1 MRPEKKSQGTPSHT
15 ITHHTPHAK
24 RRAKNNIDTLSLS
37 QVNINTSS
45 MPCDGHSH
53 DNEVVEDDTNAALGT
68 SLRPSIDFPGVQC
81 LNESRPNSGRDIL
94 KLYEDR
100 RSSDPSLT
108 SQEDPDED
116 PELLLI
122 VPFTE
127 AVTMKSL
134 SVSSHADNP
143 NNASATPT
151 ATAAPRTLR
160 IYVNRPN
167 LDFET
172 VRDLEPT
179 ATISL
184 MPSSHQW
191 SEEFEGG
198 TIDYPLRPAGRFQNV
213 SEIALYF
220 CDNHAMPEG
229 AGGSNDMDDTDEDRM
244 PTEITYVGF
253 KGKGTNMKRKAVKAV
268 YETQGVKKDHKVPG
282 SEYFAREGL

>member
-1 MRPEKKSQGTPSHT
+1 MSG
-15 ITHHTPHAK
+15 
-24 RRAKNNIDTLSLS
+24 
-37 QVNINTSS
+37 
-45 MPCDGHSH
+45 CDGHSH
-53 DNEVVEDDTNAALGT
+53 DHEHAEPDDTNASLGA
-68 SLRPSIDFPGVQC
+68 SLRPQIDFPGVQC

-100 RSSDPSLT
+100 LSTHPSLT

-122 VPFTE
+122 VPFSE

-134 SVSSHADNP
+134 SVFSHADAP
-143 NNASATPT
+143 NRT
-151 ATAAPRTLR
+151 TAAMTTSGPRTLR

-172 VRDLEPT
+172 VRDLQPT
-179 ATISL
+179 ATVTL
-184 MPSSHQW
+184 VPPSHQF
-191 SEEFEGG
+191 SPEHGGPEGLG

-229 AGGSNDMDDTDEDRM
+229 SGGSSDMDDSDEDRLS
-244 PTEITYVGF
+244 TEITYVGF
-253 KGKGTNMKRKAVKAV
+253 KGKGTNMRRKAVEAV
-268 YETQGVKKDHKVPG
+268 YETQGMKKDHRVPG
-282 SEYFAREGL
+282 SEYFGREGV

>member
-1 MRPEKKSQGTPSHT
+1 
-15 ITHHTPHAK
+15 
-24 RRAKNNIDTLSLS
+24 
-37 QVNINTSS
+37 
-45 MPCDGHSH
+45 MPCEGHSH
-53 DNEVVEDDTNAALGT
+53 DHEHAEPDDTNAALGT
-68 SLRPSIDFPGVQC
+68 SLRPAIDFPAVQC
-81 LNESRPNSGRDIL
+81 LNESHPNSGRDIL

-100 RSSDPSLT
+100 MSSTPSLL

-134 SVSSHADNP
+134 SVLSYAGAP
-143 NNASATPT
+143 NNAMAASATTTT
-151 ATAAPRTLR
+151 AAAAAPRTLR

-179 ATISL
+179 ATLSL

-191 SEEFEGG
+191 SEEHEGG

-229 AGGSNDMDDTDEDRM
+229 CGGSNDMDDTDEDRV

-253 KGKGTNMKRKAVKAV
+253 KGKGTNMKRKAVEAV
-268 YETQGVKKDHKVPG
+268 YETLGMKKDHKVPG
-282 SEYFAREGL
+282 SEYFARQGL

>member
-1 MRPEKKSQGTPSHT
+1 MSG
-15 ITHHTPHAK
+15 
-24 RRAKNNIDTLSLS
+24 
-37 QVNINTSS
+37 
-45 MPCDGHSH
+45 CDGHSH
-53 DNEVVEDDTNAALGT
+53 DHEHAEADDTNASLGT
-68 SLRPSIDFPGVQC
+68 SLRPSIDFTAVQC

-94 KLYEDR
+94 KFYEDR
-100 RSSDPSLT
+100 MSSTPLLM

-134 SVSSHADNP
+134 SVLSYADAP
-143 NNASATPT
+143 NSNVCRVAIN
-151 ATAAPRTLR
+151 TAAPRTLR

-179 ATISL
+179 ATLSL
-184 MPSSHQW
+184 VPPSHQW
-191 SEEFEGG
+191 HENHAGG

-220 CDNHAMPEG
+220 CDNFGMPEG
-229 AGGSNDMDDTDEDRM
+229 SGGSNDMDDTDEDRI
-244 PTEITYVGF
+244 PTGITYVGF
-253 KGKGTNMKRKAVKAV
+253 KGKGTNMKRKAVECV
-268 YETQGVKKDHKVPG
+268 YETQGMKTDHKVPG
-282 SEYFAREGL
+282 SEYFGREGV